1 MKRTAWIFAT
11 VVSLSGSLLPATG
24 GAQAGTG
31 IVQVAAAT
39 AAHPTEANTLNPLI
53 SVRDAVV
60 KVSDI
65 FSGPIPRG
73 DRAVLAAPA
82 PGERSVLD
90 VDLLMRIAR
99 AYGLDWKPVSR
110 EIKAVVKRESRIL
123 AHADILAE
131 VRAALEAEGA
141 PPDAELQTSSASLA
155 VALPA
160 DADPGIEVGQVSYDP
175 KTRRFSAVVDVTALS
190 GDRVVFTRQM
200 PVGGRVFATE
210 RVPVLSS
217 SLSRGDIIQ
226 PENVTMVSLR
236 ADLVRDGAITDAQ
249 SLIGKQARRLIK
261 DGEPI
266 KPNQVQ
272 TPVLVRRGDEVVVF
286 YALKTMNLTAK
297 GKALDA
303 GGQGEHIRV
312 LNPKSNR
319 ILTAK
324 IVQHNQVVVDISTQT
339 AQR

>member
-1 MKRTAWIFAT
+1 MKRMAWILGTLAA
-11 VVSLSGSLLPATG
+11 LGAALPPA
-24 GAQAGTG
+24 AGTAL
-31 IVQVAAAT
+31 AAGTVEVSPSRA
-39 AAHPTEANTLNPLI
+39 EAFNTLNPVI
-53 SVRDAVV
+53 PVRGAVV

-65 FSGPIPRG
+65 FTGPIPRG

-90 VDLLMRIAR
+90 ADLLLRIAR
-99 AYGLDWKPVSR
+99 AYGLDWKPASR
-110 EIKAVVKRESRIL
+110 EIKAVVKRESRTLSQSEI
-123 AHADILAE
+123 IAE

-141 PPDAELQTSSASLA
+141 PQSAEIVPSSSSLSIS
-155 VALPA
+155 LPA
-160 DADPGIEVGQVSYDP
+160 DAVPTVDVGQVSYDP
-175 KTRRFSAVVDVTALS
+175 RTKRFSTVVDITAAED
-190 GDRVVFTRQM
+190 GRVVFTRQM
-200 PVGGRVFATE
+200 TVGGRIYPTE
-210 RVPVLSS
+210 PVLVLTA
-217 SLSRGDIIQ
+217 SLNRGDIIR
-226 PENVTMVSLR
+226 PEHVTVANLR
-236 ADLVRDGAITDAQ
+236 ADTVREGAITDAFA
-249 SLIGKQARRLIK
+249 LVGKQARRAIRE
-261 DGEPI
+261 GEPI
-266 KPNQVQ
+266 RANQVQ

-324 IVQHNQVVVDISTQT
+324 VVQANQVVVDTATQT